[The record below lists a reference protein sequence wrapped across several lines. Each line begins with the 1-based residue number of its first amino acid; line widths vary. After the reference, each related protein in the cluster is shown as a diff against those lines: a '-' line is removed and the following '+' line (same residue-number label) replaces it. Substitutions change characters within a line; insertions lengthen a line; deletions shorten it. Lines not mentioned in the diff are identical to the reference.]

1 MHVRINWRTLNRL
14 TGDVMSPRLQ
24 NAAAEVCAAV
34 VKSLQLS
41 MQDFDSP
48 EAYAAREETARLI
61 AERDDIALDESTLTP
76 ECIGQLMGGN

>member
-1 MHVRINWRTLNRL
+1 MHVRINWHTLNCI
-14 TGDVMSPRLQ
+14 TGDVMSPRVL
-24 NAAAEVCAAV
+24 AASCRTYEALAA
-34 VKSLQLS
+34 SLVLS

-61 AERDDIALDESTLTP
+61 AERDDIALDESKLTP

>member
-1 MHVRINWRTLNRL
+1 MYVRINWRTINRI
-14 TGDVMSPRLQ
+14 TGVTMSPRLL
-24 NAAAEVCAAV
+24 AASCRAYEALGA
-34 VKSLQLS
+34 SLVLA
-41 MQDFDSP
+41 MHDFDSP

>member
-1 MHVRINWRTLNRL
+1 
-14 TGDVMSPRLQ
+14 
-24 NAAAEVCAAV
+24 
-34 VKSLQLS
+34 

-61 AERDDIALDESTLTP
+61 AERDDIALDESKLTP